1 MKRKISLQVVK
12 KQWESIVSKV
22 LQDAITSSDCCL
34 IYSYC
39 TRFVFSS
46 WDQKLEKLPLGALG
60 RSTARII
67 IVIED
72 ALQWPKANV
81 EVSEAGWGSCKD
93 DLKAVLSHLSA
104 HNLKRHEKAKTMGW
118 RGKHKNLASFVS
130 KPVGVLGFFLIISE
144 LYIMG
149 RERND
154 SFPNLLLHLQLFL
167 VLNICI

>member
-1 MKRKISLQVVK
+1 
-12 KQWESIVSKV
+12 
-22 LQDAITSSDCCL
+22 
-34 IYSYC
+34 
-39 TRFVFSS
+39 
-46 WDQKLEKLPLGALG
+46 
-60 RSTARII
+60 
-67 IVIED
+67 
-72 ALQWPKANV
+72 
-81 EVSEAGWGSCKD
+81 
-93 DLKAVLSHLSA
+93 
-104 HNLKRHEKAKTMGW
+104 MGW